1 MSFDL
6 SNYVD
11 VRSRIQMFR
20 EKYPN
25 GSLQPLNHEKPY
37 EIITVGEKQYVV
49 YVACAYR
56 SPDDTRPGVGTAME
70 PIPGRTPY
78 TKDSELMNAETS
90 AWGRAIVA
98 ALAVDHL
105 PAIASAEEVRNRQTS
120 ERVIANGDWV
130 EVPATVSPIR
140 QPRGGAP
147 ASSNPKPVSGDKQAS
162 ISQKNFVR
170 SILGKLELSDI
181 DCKKLCGQDIEN
193 LTMGVAKK
201 LLDDLLAVQ
210 KGNAKLTFM
219 EDGNITIQRTGDAS

>member
-20 EKYPN
+20 EKHPN
-25 GSLQPLNHEKPY
+25 GSLQPLNKDKPY
-37 EIITVGEKQYVV
+37 EIISIGDKQFVV

-56 SPDDTRPGVGTAME
+56 SPEDERPGIGTAME

-105 PAIASAEEVRNRQTS
+105 PAIASAEEVRNRQTT
-120 ERVIANGDWV
+120 ERVVASGDWA
-130 EVPATVSPIR
+130 EVPKKAFT
-140 QPRGGAP
+140 P
-147 ASSNPKPVSGDKQAS
+147 ASPDKPAS
-162 ISQKNFVR
+162 VNQKNFVR
-170 SILGKLELSDI
+170 NMMKKLELSDI
-181 DCKKLCGQDIEN
+181 DCKKLCGEAVED
-193 LTMGVAKK
+193 LTMGTAKK

-210 KGNAKLTFM
+210 RGAASMTFG
-219 EDGNITIQRTGDAS
+219 ENDIKIELLGEAS

>member
-25 GSLQPLNHEKPY
+25 GSLQPLNHDKPY
-37 EIITVGEKQYVV
+37 EVITVGDKQFVV

-105 PAIASAEEVRNRQTS
+105 PAIASQEEVRNRQTT

-130 EVPATVSPIR
+130 EVPATVSPIK

-147 ASSNPKPVSGDKQAS
+147 ASGISKPLSADTPASTKQKS
-162 ISQKNFVR
+162 FVQ
-170 SILGKLELSDI
+170 SILKKLELSDL
-181 DCKKLCGQDIEN
+181 DCKKLCGQSVED
-193 LTMGVAKK
+193 LTMTTAKK

-210 KGNAKLTFM
+210 RGNASMTFT
-219 EDGNITIQRTGDAS
+219 ENDIIIERTGDAS

>member
-11 VRSRIQMFR
+11 VRARIQMFR

-25 GSLQPLNHEKPY
+25 GSLQPLNHDKPY
-37 EIITVGEKQYVV
+37 EIITVGDKQFVV

-56 SPDDTRPGVGTAME
+56 SPDDERPGVGTAME

-105 PAIASAEEVRNRQTS
+105 PAIASTEEVRNRQTT
-120 ERVIANGDWV
+120 ERVVANGDWV
-130 EVPATVSPIR
+130 EVPATVSPIK

-147 ASSNPKPVSGDKQAS
+147 ASGNSKPLTGDKPAS
-162 ISQKNFVR
+162 MNQKNFVQ
-170 SILGKLELSDI
+170 SILKKLELSDL
-181 DCKKLCGQDIEN
+181 DCKKLCGQSVED
-193 LTMGVAKK
+193 LTMTVAKK

-210 KGNAKLTFM
+210 KGNASMTFT
-219 EDGNITIQRTGDAS
+219 ENDIIIKRTGEAS

>member
-11 VRSRIQMFR
+11 VRARIQMFR

-25 GSLQPLNHEKPY
+25 GSLQPLNHDKPY
-37 EIITVGEKQYVV
+37 EIISVGDKQFVV

-105 PAIASAEEVRNRQTS
+105 PAIASTEEVRNRQTT
-120 ERVIANGDWV
+120 ERVVANGDWV
-130 EVPATVSPIR
+130 EVPATVSPIK

-147 ASSNPKPVSGDKQAS
+147 ASGISKPVSADKPAS
-162 ISQKNFVR
+162 MNQKNFVQ
-170 SILGKLELSDI
+170 SIYP
-181 DCKKLCGQDIEN
+181 
-193 LTMGVAKK
+193 
-201 LLDDLLAVQ
+201 
-210 KGNAKLTFM
+210 
-219 EDGNITIQRTGDAS
+219 